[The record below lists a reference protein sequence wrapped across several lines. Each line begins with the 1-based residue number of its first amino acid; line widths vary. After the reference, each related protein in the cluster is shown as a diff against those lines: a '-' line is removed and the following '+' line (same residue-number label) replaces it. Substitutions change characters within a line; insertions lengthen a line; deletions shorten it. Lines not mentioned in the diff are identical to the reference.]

1 MELHNLPSPYFSNGI
16 VREVNN
22 LRSLSVSVN
31 AGGNGMTRQD
41 ISENSPIVV
50 RFLHAK
56 KDLIIAFTI
65 IAIAAYGFELFNF
78 NLTID
83 EELYA
88 IGAMSPINWLREGRW
103 GMYLLQVFVLPNPI
117 VPFVPLGLALL
128 FHILSIFLLLDA
140 WEIKSFWIQLLA
152 GSLMLTYPGWA
163 YVYVFSSLNY
173 GVGIGL
179 FMAASSLWIY
189 KNIENSSYKLLAVLP
204 ATFAFALYQAM
215 LPTFL
220 LLFITYFALNIVRK
234 SAVTILNLFHFFLIT
249 TLAGLTYYITQQVF
263 TTIINI
269 QSTGYVETHF
279 ITISDIVNLNLN
291 LDAGAEIV
299 SLYGG
304 SASIYTLTMFSLPLL
319 IFVLLLATMLKNAQQ
334 LSLWDKTL
342 ALTLS
347 ILILVVPVLPT
358 LFLQVVKLRFLI
370 GIPFS
375 IATLLIIGIENCKGQ
390 VLRWL
395 ISVLA
400 VLTILQFI
408 ISINQLFGATHISL
422 QSDRILAG
430 RIIERIEMVR
440 NQSPKPDEVKYIE
453 VIGSFQKTPTLINPS
468 PYRYEIIG
476 KSFFEFN
483 GGVSRRIVAFLNTLD
498 YAELSP
504 LPIDRRA
511 NFILI
516 SERMPAW
523 PKVGSVQVVND
534 TVLVK
539 FGPYSEVQIK
549 QICNFGKPV
558 LVENFCP

>member
-1 MELHNLPSPYFSNGI
+1 
-16 VREVNN
+16 
-22 LRSLSVSVN
+22 
-31 AGGNGMTRQD
+31 MTFKD

-56 KDLIIAFTI
+56 KGLIIALTI

-88 IGAMSPINWLREGRW
+88 VGAMPPINWLREGRW
-103 GMYLLQVFVLPNPI
+103 GMYVLQVFVLPNPI

-189 KNIENSSYKLLAVLP
+189 KNTEKGSYKLLAILP
-204 ATFAFALYQAM
+204 ATFAFALYQAI

-220 LLFITYFALNIVRK
+220 LLFISYFILNIVRK
-234 SAVTILNLFHFFLIT
+234 SAVTTLNLFYFFLIT
-249 TLAGLTYYITQQVF
+249 ALAGLTYYVTQQVLV
-263 TTIINI
+263 TITNV
-269 QSTGYVETHF
+269 QSTGYVENHF

-299 SLYGG
+299 RLYGG

-334 LSLWDKTL
+334 QSLWDRTL
-342 ALTLS
+342 ALTLG
-347 ILILVVPVLPT
+347 ILILAVPVFPT
-358 LFLQVVKLRFLI
+358 LFMQVIKLRFLI

-375 IATLLIIGIENCKGQ
+375 IASLLILGAESCQRRII
-390 VLRWL
+390 RWL
-395 ISVLA
+395 ISVFA

-408 ISINQLFGATHISL
+408 ISTNQLFGATHISL

-440 NQSPKPDEVKYIE
+440 NQSPQPDEVKYLE
-453 VIGSFQKTPTLINPS
+453 VIGSFQKIPTLINPN
-468 PYRYEIIG
+468 PYKYEIIG

-483 GGVSRRIVAFLNTLD
+483 GGVSRRIVAFLKTLD

-511 NFILI
+511 DFILI

-523 PKVGSVQVVND
+523 PKIGSVQVVND

-549 QICNFGKPV
+549 QICNSGTPV

>member
-1 MELHNLPSPYFSNGI
+1 MTF
-16 VREVNN
+16 RE
-22 LRSLSVSVN
+22 
-31 AGGNGMTRQD
+31 
-41 ISENSPIVV
+41 ISENSPSAI
-50 RFLHAK
+50 RFLHSK
-56 KDLIIAFTI
+56 KDLIIVFI
-65 IAIAAYGFELFNF
+65 IISIAAYGFELFNF

-88 IGAMSPINWLREGRW
+88 IGAMPPINWLREGRW
-103 GMYLLQVFVLPNPI
+103 GMYLLQVFLLPNPI
-117 VPFVPLGLALL
+117 VPFVPLGLALI
-128 FHILSIFLLLDA
+128 FHILSILLLLDA
-140 WEIKSFWIQLLA
+140 WEVKSFWIQLLA
-152 GSLMLTYPGWA
+152 GSLILAYPGWA

-189 KNIENSSYKLLAVLP
+189 KNIEKSSYKLLAFLP
-204 ATFAFALYQAM
+204 ATFAFALYQAI
-215 LPTFL
+215 LPAFL
-220 LLFITYFALNIVRK
+220 LLFIAYFALSIVRK
-234 SAVTILNLFHFFLIT
+234 SNVTILNLFHFFLIT
-249 TLAGLTYYITQQVF
+249 TLAGLTYYIAQQGF
-263 TTIINI
+263 ITINNI
-269 QSTGYVETHF
+269 QSTGYVENHF
-279 ITISDIVNLNLN
+279 ITISDIVHLNLN
-291 LDAGAEIV
+291 LDAAEEIV
-299 SLYGG
+299 ILYGG
-304 SASIYTLTMFSLPLL
+304 SDSVYTFAMFSLPLL

-334 LSLWDKTL
+334 LSWWDKTL
-342 ALTLS
+342 TLSLS
-347 ILILVVPVLPT
+347 ILILVVPVLPA
-358 LFLQVVKLRFLI
+358 LFMQVIKLRFLI

-375 IATLLIIGIENCKGQ
+375 IATLMIIGIENCKGK

-440 NQSPKPDEVKYIE
+440 SQSPKPDEVKYIE
-453 VIGSFQKTPTLINPS
+453 VIGSFQQTPTLINPN
-468 PYRYEIIG
+468 PYRYEIVG

-511 NFILI
+511 DFILT

-539 FGPYSEVQIK
+539 FGSYSEVQIT
-549 QICNFGKPV
+549 QICNFEKPV